1 MKIVFSRKGFDSAN
15 DPSLFVGNGDRFTL
29 TAPGS
34 RSRSRWRLP
43 SWFYP
48 SGGCPILDHHYNR
61 KLWRRSKPR
70 VYLDTVGHRAGIRA
84 RGRQGHGSKRL
95 AARTVQVNGCRIRTI
110 FTCVAAKDVSGRSE
124 RFEGLLSRIGRQNRD
139 APVRI
144 FHQNKD

>member
-48 SGGCPILDHHYNR
+48 SGGCPFLDHHYNR

-70 VYLDTVGHRAGIRA
+70 VYLDTVDIGQEFVLEADRVTEANVWLRELFDNSRASR
-84 RGRQGHGSKRL
+84 
-95 AARTVQVNGCRIRTI
+95 
-110 FTCVAAKDVSGRSE
+110 RSE
-124 RFEGLLSRIGRQNRD
+124 
-139 APVRI
+139 
-144 FHQNKD
+144 

>member
-61 KLWRRSKPR
+61 ELWHRRKPW
-70 VYLDTVGHRAGIRA
+70 VYVKTVGRGQEFVFDAGGIPEANIWLRELF
-84 RGRQGHGSKRL
+84 R
-95 AARTVQVNGCRIRTI
+95 
-110 FTCVAAKDVSGRSE
+110 
-124 RFEGLLSRIGRQNRD
+124 
-139 APVRI
+139 
-144 FHQNKD
+144 